1 MPTRRTT
8 LAADSDDL
16 ALLENEARRR
26 DVPLTHVLREA
37 VERAADELRRER
49 KPRFGIARTS
59 RGAAQAAAEDEHAPI
74 RERSGT

>member
-1 MPTRRTT
+1 MSTRRTT

-26 DVPLTHVLREA
+26 DVPLTRILREA

-49 KPRFGIARTS
+49 KPHFGIARTPT
-59 RGAAQAAAEDEHAPI
+59 GAARAAARDENAPI